1 MLTIPVFL
9 AVTAAY
15 MVKGMCGF
23 ANTLVFGTLAG
34 FFTDNVNISPVD
46 LLLGYPSNLCI
57 AWTERKG
64 IRPKIWIPLSLLV
77 IAGSIPG
84 VFFLKTGDART
95 IKILFGF
102 VVVFLGLEMFLRE
115 RKASGSG
122 TPGSEKSA
130 SPALLVI
137 IGLLSG
143 ILCGL
148 FGVSALLVAYVRRTA
163 RDQIHFRAN
172 NCMVFL
178 AEKTVRLFLYGSTG
192 ILTLEAAKTALCLA
206 PFMVLGLFIG
216 IFFHRRLPERTARL
230 SVTVLLMVSGLSLIL
245 DHL

>member
-1 MLTIPVFL
+1 
-9 AVTAAY
+9 

-46 LLLGYPSNLCI
+46 LLLGYPSNLWI

-84 VFFLKTGDART
+84 VFLLKTGDART

-122 TPGSEKSA
+122 TPALKKRVPGS
-130 SPALLVI
+130 
-137 IGLLSG
+137 SG
-143 ILCGL
+143 DHRTPLRYPLRAFWRQRPSCGL
-148 FGVSALLVAYVRRTA
+148 CEPYRR
-163 RDQIHFRAN
+163 RPEPVPGQQ
-172 NCMVFL
+172 
-178 AEKTVRLFLYGSTG
+178 LYGFSG
-192 ILTLEAAKTALCLA
+192 RKHLPPVPLWIHRDPDPGGCKTALCLA

>member
-46 LLLGYPSNLCI
+46 LLLGYPSNLWI
-57 AWTERKG
+57 AWTEWKG

-84 VFFLKTGDART
+84 VFLLKTGDART

-143 ILCGL
+143 IL
-148 FGVSALLVAYVRRTA
+148 
-163 RDQIHFRAN
+163 
-172 NCMVFL
+172 
-178 AEKTVRLFLYGSTG
+178 
-192 ILTLEAAKTALCLA
+192 
-206 PFMVLGLFIG
+206 
-216 IFFHRRLPERTARL
+216 
-230 SVTVLLMVSGLSLIL
+230 
-245 DHL
+245 

>member
-1 MLTIPVFL
+1 
-9 AVTAAY
+9 

-46 LLLGYPSNLCI
+46 LLLGYPSNLWI

-84 VFFLKTGDART
+84 VFLLKTGDART

-148 FGVSALLVAYVRRTA
+148 
-163 RDQIHFRAN
+163 
-172 NCMVFL
+172 L
-178 AEKTVRLFLYGSTG
+178 AS
-192 ILTLEAAKTALCLA
+192 A
-206 PFMVLGLFIG
+206 PFLWPM
-216 IFFHRRLPERTARL
+216 
-230 SVTVLLMVSGLSLIL
+230 
-245 DHL
+245 